1 MKMATM
7 DKIMTTSMATA
18 STLISERMG
27 RCNRLAKMS
36 LFIPYDGSL
45 GSKALQKS
53 LRFKPNSPGL
63 AGEDSDRYR
72 QGQTRSRLGP
82 GKPESIWVGQSAPIL
97 PK

>member
-1 MKMATM
+1 M

-36 LFIPYDGSL
+36 LFIPNDGSL

-53 LRFKPNSPGL
+53 LHFKPNSPGL

-72 QGQTRSRLGP
+72 RGQTRSRVGLEMP
-82 GKPESIWVGQSAPIL
+82 GAIRIRQSAPIL